1 VTAVIEPNTSET
13 ALWARLALLL
23 AAIASVGLALASFR
37 YVLDA
42 GPMPPKIVANALAVP
57 WLKIHIAGAATALL
71 VGSFQFI
78 GRLRRSWPA
87 VHRWTGRLYATACL
101 IGGVTGFV
109 LALGTTMGPVTTA
122 GFGTLAI
129 VWLFVTARGW
139 QLVRQRRF
147 IEHRRWMIRSWAL
160 TIAAVNLRLYI
171 LIAFLM
177 GFAFDHSY
185 PVISFL
191 AWVPNLIAAE
201 IYLRTTA
208 GATPRTKHHE
218 DHHRRW
224 RHRRPD
230 DGAGP
235 A

>member
-1 VTAVIEPNTSET
+1 VAAVIERNAGEK
-13 ALWARLALLL
+13 ALSRWLWLL
-23 AAIASVGLALASFR
+23 AALAGVGLAVASFR
-37 YVLDA
+37 YFLDA

-78 GRLRRSWPA
+78 GWLRRYRPTL
-87 VHRWTGRLYATACL
+87 HRWTGRLYVTACL
-101 IGGVTGFV
+101 VGGATGFI
-109 LALGTTMGPVTTA
+109 LALGTTMGPVATV
-122 GFGTLAI
+122 GFGSLAI

-139 QLVRQRRF
+139 QLARQRRF

-160 TIAAVNLRLYI
+160 TIAAVNLRIYI
-171 LIAFLM
+171 LIAFLI
-177 GFAFDHSY
+177 GLPFDASY

-208 GATPRTKHHE
+208 GAP
-218 DHHRRW
+218 
-224 RHRRPD
+224 P
-230 DGAGP
+230 
-235 A
+235 